1 MIAPLGEVPEWSNG
15 PDSKSGVRVSVPWV
29 RIPPSPPSVTE
40 SILLLPPLQANT
52 EFSVSHFLSRVLA
65 FSDFEIVSLNSR
77 LVQKGRFK
85 LSFDNLRARWQTMAR
100 KRHPIKEIEDA
111 LKKLEELGWS
121 VQPAK
126 GQRSHSWGFVLCPA
140 KLRSACRDAV
150 FCRMSVWSTPRDP
163 RGHARE
169 LLRKAQGCVVTG
181 EDHGQN
187 DEL

>member
-1 MIAPLGEVPEWSNG
+1 MIASLGEVPEWSNG

-29 RIPPSPPSVTE
+29 RIPPSPPFVTGSVPV
-40 SILLLPPLQANT
+40 LPPLQANT
-52 EFSVSHFLSRVLA
+52 ESSVSRLPLRVLA
-65 FSDFEIVSLNSR
+65 LSDFEIVSLSSPR
-77 LVQKGRFK
+77 GSKGRFK
-85 LSFDNLRARWQTMAR
+85 LSFDNLRARWQPMTR

-121 VQPAK
+121 VQAAK

-140 KLRSACRDAV
+140 KLRNACRDGV

-187 DEL
+187 DDL

>member
-1 MIAPLGEVPEWSNG
+1 
-15 PDSKSGVRVSVPWV
+15 
-29 RIPPSPPSVTE
+29 VTG
-40 SILLLPPLQANT
+40 SILLLPPPQANT
-52 EFSVSHFLSRVLA
+52 ESCVSHLPWRVLA
-65 FSDFEIVSLNSR
+65 LSDFEIVSPNSR
-77 LVQKGRFK
+77 LVQKEHFK
-85 LSFDNLRARWQTMAR
+85 LSFDNLKARWEPMAR
-100 KRHPIKEIEDA
+100 KRHPTKEIEDA

-126 GQRSHSWGFVLCPA
+126 GQRSHSGGFVLCPA
-140 KLRSACRDAV
+140 KLRNACRDAV

-187 DEL
+187 HDL